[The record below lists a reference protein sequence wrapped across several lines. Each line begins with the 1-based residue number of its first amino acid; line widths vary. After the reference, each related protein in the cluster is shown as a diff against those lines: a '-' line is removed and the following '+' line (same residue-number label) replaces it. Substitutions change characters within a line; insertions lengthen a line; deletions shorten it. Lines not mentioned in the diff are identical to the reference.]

1 MQIPFAAY
9 ADDCAVRGEIALGT
23 DRLSDFLA
31 TTTEFT
37 VDGADF
43 HALDDG
49 RVLHADSAEV
59 LRDDLCVV
67 LASGPRGRAERRT
80 WTRQYPVRARI
91 GPYTVLGYLHSPPTI
106 DPFRTTT
113 RRPIVALTACTVEY
127 TEAGTTVRIEC
138 DAVLVN
144 TSKIDRLETASEED
158 LRLAPSVDMPR
169 RVDSR
174 SKDLT
179 HSA

>member
-1 MQIPFAAY
+1 MQIPFTAY
-9 ADDCAVRGEIALGT
+9 ADDCAVRGEIALRT

-31 TTTEFT
+31 ATVEFD
-37 VDGADF
+37 VEQANF
-43 HALDDG
+43 QALDDG
-49 RVLHADSAEV
+49 RVVHADTAAV

-67 LASGPRGRAERRT
+67 LASGPRGRADRRT

-127 TEAGTTVRIEC
+127 AEAGTTIRIES
-138 DAVLVN
+138 DTVLVN
-144 TSKIDRLETASEED
+144 TSKIDRLETASAEEV
-158 LRLAPSVDMPR
+158 RLAPIVAMPR
-169 RVDSR
+169 AIDAR
-174 SKDLT
+174 SKDMT
-179 HSA
+179 HSS